1 MLKLIALITMIIDH
15 VGYFW
20 GIEIFRIIGRL
31 SFPIYCFLIAR
42 GVKKTKNIRKY
53 MIRLLMLAI
62 VSQFIWKYTGSNIL
76 NVLFTYFLFV
86 QMIYFI
92 KNKNYVLA
100 SVVGM
105 FSLLLS
111 PMLDYSLYGFILL
124 FVFYY
129 IEDFKVIG
137 ILMAS
142 FILYFQYQGV
152 LLSVSLFSLFSIL
165 IIKKYDKPKYY
176 KQFKKYNKLFYIAY
190 PLHLMILFELYKILL
205 FI

>member
-15 VGYFW
+15 IGYFW
-20 GIEIFRIIGRL
+20 GIQIFRIIGRL
-31 SFPIYCFLIAR
+31 SFPIYCFLIAK

-53 MIRLLMLAI
+53 MIRLLILAI
-62 VSQFIWKYTGSNIL
+62 VSQCIWKYTGCDIL

-86 QMIYFI
+86 QIIYFM
-92 KNKNYVLA
+92 KNKNYVLT
-100 SVVGM
+100 SIVGM

-124 FVFYY
+124 FMFYY
-129 IEDFKVIG
+129 IEDLKVIA
-137 ILMAS
+137 ILMVS

-152 LLSVSLFSLFSIL
+152 LLKVSLFSLFSIL

-176 KQFKKYNKLFYIAY
+176 KKFKKYNKLFYIAY
-190 PLHLMILFELYKILL
+190 PLHLIILFELYKILL
-205 FI
+205 FV